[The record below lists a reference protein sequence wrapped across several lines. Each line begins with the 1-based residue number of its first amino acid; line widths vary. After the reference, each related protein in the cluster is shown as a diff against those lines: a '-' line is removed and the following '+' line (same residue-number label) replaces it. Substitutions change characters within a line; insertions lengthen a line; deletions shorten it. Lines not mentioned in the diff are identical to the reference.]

1 MQNGADWLIM
11 NIKEAFARKAPLK
24 DYCKEKRIRSLHF
37 FSEKKVA
44 VVDFRRNRPLEFIF
58 DHHVFK

>member
-1 MQNGADWLIM
+1 M

-24 DYCKEKRIRSLHF
+24 DYCEEKRIKSLHF

-58 DHHVFK
+58 DHHVLK